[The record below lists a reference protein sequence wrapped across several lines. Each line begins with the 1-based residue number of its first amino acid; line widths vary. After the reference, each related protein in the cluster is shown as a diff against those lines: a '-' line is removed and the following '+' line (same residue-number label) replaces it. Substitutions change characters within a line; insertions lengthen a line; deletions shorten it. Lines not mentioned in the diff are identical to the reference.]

1 MTTGAAEGRTHCFR
15 GTILKKQSIRQRML
29 ATTMMGGAALL
40 ALVAVPAIT
49 VMAPTAAH
57 AQDYTNGTLA
67 GSVQGTNGQSIAG
80 ASVTI
85 VSNAQG
91 IVRSATTGANG
102 QFRVALIPT
111 GSYTVSVSAPG
122 FDSFSN
128 NVNVGLGG
136 NSFVFT
142 LGATGAAGSTLDDV
156 VVTGVRRSLDLSRAA
171 TGVSI
176 DIDELIETVPVARN
190 ITAVTLLA
198 PGAVVGDSQFA
209 IGQSQLQAPPAL
221 GGSGP
226 AENAFF
232 INGLNI
238 TNFVTGLGGATVPF
252 EFYKNVE
259 VKTGGYSA
267 EFGRATGGII
277 NATTKSG
284 TNDFIVELHGTWA
297 PDSLRQDTPD
307 TPSGPSYAGQVNS
320 LTEFEEKTL
329 TLEVGGP
336 IIRDRLFAYGIVAY
350 SDTTAQSATSA
361 GTTGVLNR
369 DVYSDDPFYGVKL
382 DGYIT
387 ADHRLEFTYFD
398 TSSSRTRT
406 AFDYNPATGAIGA
419 TALNSTVLSQGGENW
434 VGRYTGTFTDWL
446 TVSAAYGES
455 TVDSSSLVQPTAES
469 LVQDNRLNGAGV
481 SLANARRSRQTV
493 AASSPQLALRT
504 FYRADADVNFDL
516 FGQHHVRF
524 GYDHEDTTLETFSI
538 RNGGGNYVYL
548 TASATTSTS
557 LGIPVGQ
564 EYATRR
570 IFTSG
575 GGFDGANEAFYIQ
588 DSWDVSDRLNLQIG
602 FRNDNF
608 ETKNTA
614 GVTFIDFE
622 DNYAARLGATFDPV
636 GDGRSKFYGTY
647 GRYFLPP
654 VSNTA
659 FRIAAPA
666 IDITEFY
673 LPTGGGLFF
682 GGAAGSTSGFDP
694 TTGLPT
700 AGFGSQIVNRP
711 SFQACPAGTGTTAS
725 AGTIACSV
733 RNNGSQPDPR
743 TLVATDLGATFEDEF
758 IVGYETRISDLWTVG
773 VKAIYRNLGRAAED
787 ALLDS
792 GVVSYCQRNG
802 LPLTNVG
809 GTGCFDLYN
818 GQSLYRIIN
827 PGEGATIVVDLPN
840 AAGVVS
846 EQTIT
851 LAASD
856 LPFPK
861 IRREYTALEFTFSR
875 AFDGVWG
882 IQGSYTLSKSDGNFE
897 GGVKSDVGQ
906 VDSGITQDF
915 DFVSF
920 LPGSSGLLPNHR
932 AHQFKLYGSWQ
943 ALENLTVGGNLS
955 VTSPRHYGCIGL
967 VPPGYANGEGAV
979 ANDSYGAA
987 SRFCNSVVVDRGTV
1001 FESDWTTRFDLSMRY
1016 SLDDVVP
1023 GDLVLRADI
1032 LNLFDLQG
1040 VTQNNEFGEDD
1051 SGNVDP
1057 TYQAPTV
1064 YQAPR
1069 SIRIG
1074 FDWAF

>member
-1 MTTGAAEGRTHCFR
+1 MR
-15 GTILKKQSIRQRML
+15 IQSIRQRML
-29 ATTMMGGAALL
+29 ATTMMGGAAILAL
-40 ALVAVPAIT
+40 AALPVVALVA
-49 VMAPTAAH
+49 APTAAV
-57 AQDYTNGTLA
+57 AQDYTNGTLT
-67 GSVQGTNGQSIAG
+67 GTVGGANGEPISG
-80 ASVTI
+80 ATVTV

-91 IVRSATTGANG
+91 ISRSATTGANG
-102 QFRVALIPT
+102 QFRVPLIPT
-111 GSYTVSVSAPG
+111 GSYTVTVAASG
-122 FDSFSN
+122 FD
-128 NVNVGLGG
+128 NVSDDVSVGLGN
-136 NSFVFT
+136 NSYVFT
-142 LGATGAAGSTLDDV
+142 LGAAGASGSDVDDI
-156 VVTGVRRSLDLSRAA
+156 VVTGVRRSLDMSRAA

-176 DIDELIETVPVARN
+176 DVDQLIENVPVARN
-190 ITAVTLLA
+190 ITAITLLA

-232 INGLNI
+232 VNGLNI

-284 TNDFIVELHGTWA
+284 TNDFVVELHGTWA
-297 PDSLRQDTPD
+297 PDSLREDAPN
-307 TPSGPSYAGQVNS
+307 TPSGPQYAGAVNA
-320 LTEFEEKTL
+320 LAEFEEKTL

-350 SDTTAQSATSA
+350 NDTESQSASSA
-361 GTTGVLNR
+361 GTTGTLNR
-369 DVYSDDPFYGVKL
+369 DVFSDDPFYGVKL

-398 TSSSRTRT
+398 TTSSRTRT
-406 AFDYNPATGAIGA
+406 AFNYTPGTGAIGT
-419 TALNSTVLSQGGENW
+419 TALNSTLLNQGGENW

-446 TVSAAYGES
+446 TVSAAYGE
-455 TVDSSSLVQPTAES
+455 TTIDSSSLVQPTAES
-469 LVQDNRLNGAGV
+469 LVQDARRDAAGL
-481 SLANARRSRQTV
+481 SLSNARRSRQTS
-493 AASSPQLALRT
+493 AASSPQLAERK
-504 FYRADADVNFDL
+504 FYRADADVYFDL

-524 GYDHEDTTLETFSI
+524 GYDHEDTTLTTFSI
-538 RNGGGNYVYL
+538 RNGGGNYVYN
-548 TASATTSTS
+548 TASAATATS
-557 LGIPVGQ
+557 LGITVGQ

-575 GGFDGANEAFYIQ
+575 GGFDGVNEAYYIH

-608 ETKNTA
+608 QTANTA

-622 DNYAARLGATFDPV
+622 NNYAARLGATYDPI
-636 GDGRSKFYGTY
+636 GDGTSKFYGSY

-673 LPTGGGLFF
+673 LPTGSARFF
-682 GGAAGSTSGFDP
+682 GGSAGSTTGFDA

-700 AGFGSQIVNRP
+700 GGFGPQITNRP
-711 SFQACPAGTGTTAS
+711 SFQACPAGTGTTAP
-725 AGTIACSV
+725 AGAISCSV

-743 TLVATDLGATFEDEF
+743 TLVATNLEATYEDEF
-758 IVGYETRISDLWTVG
+758 IVGYESQVSDLWTLG
-773 VKAIYRNLGRAAED
+773 VKAIYRNLGTIAED

-792 GVVSYCQRNG
+792 GVVNYCRRNNIA
-802 LPLTNVG
+802 LTNAQH
-809 GTGCFDLYN
+809 TGCFDLYN

-827 PGEGATIVVDLPN
+827 PGSAATIVVDLPN
-840 AAGVVS
+840 AAGVLS
-846 EQTIT
+846 EQTINLT
-851 LAASD
+851 EAD

-861 IRREYTALEFTFSR
+861 VRREYTALEFTFDR

-882 IQGSYTLSKSDGNFE
+882 LTGSYTLSKSDGNTE

-906 VDSGITQDF
+906 VDAGITQDF
-915 DFVSF
+915 DFLSF
-920 LPGSSGLLPNHR
+920 LPGSAGLLPNHR

-943 ALENLTVGGNLS
+943 VFDNFTVGANLS

-967 VPPGYANGEGAV
+967 APPDYANGDGAV

-987 SRFCNSVVVDRGTV
+987 ARFCKASATSPSLVVDRGSAL
-1001 FESDWTTRFDLSMRY
+1001 ESDWTTRFDLALRY
-1016 SLDDVVP
+1016 SLDDIVP
-1023 GDLVLRADI
+1023 GNLVLRADI
-1032 LNLFDLQG
+1032 INVFNLQG
-1040 VTQNNEFGEDD
+1040 VTQINEFGEDD
-1051 SGNVDP
+1051 SGNLDA
-1057 TYQAPTV
+1057 TYGAPTV

-1069 SIRIG
+1069 SVRFG